1 MELYR
6 DIDIQ
11 AITDKLDQI
20 IEDANNIKKKTLEP
34 TIDEC
39 LEIKEVIKDFIMK
52 KKRIIYGGTAY
63 NELIKLKNKEDA
75 IYKENDC
82 KDIEFYTPKP
92 IEDGMELANI
102 LHDKKYKY
110 VQFKQAT
117 HAETYTIFVNFQ
129 QYCDMSYIPSN
140 IYSNMPVINISGLQ
154 YSSPIWILVDILRQY
169 NDPITSYWRLKDKT
183 FFRANVLIKNYPLD
197 FKIIEE
203 KNNDTKYD
211 DIKKE
216 IYKKIVSLHTI
227 IFIGSIAETY
237 YLNRSSKINTSN
249 IEIISINYFNDIKI
263 INNIISD
270 ILGSKYKNII
280 INSYKPFFQFRDQH
294 IEFILDNIILLKIY
308 GSNHKCIP
316 YNLLHLTK
324 NDSLLIQSIQLGG
337 YFKKV
342 KSKHTGAGAGAASN
356 NLVTS
361 TSTNIENTIK
371 IATFMVLFQS
381 ILVERHFLYIC
392 RSEKYKIYESKL
404 GKLLKIRNEYLTS
417 KSLTVID
424 STPYKEFIIRCSG
437 ETIDQG
443 REFRLGLVKKKA
455 AGSKLLFT
463 YDPNGKKDYKV
474 PEYKFEN
481 TSGNLDKS
489 DIKKLFN

>member
-1 MELYR
+1 M
-6 DIDIQ
+6 
-11 AITDKLDQI
+11 
-20 IEDANNIKKKTLEP
+20 
-34 TIDEC
+34 
-39 LEIKEVIKDFIMK
+39 
-52 KKRIIYGGTAY
+52 
-63 NELIKLKNKEDA
+63 
-75 IYKENDC
+75 
-82 KDIEFYTPKP
+82 
-92 IEDGMELANI
+92 
-102 LHDKKYKY
+102 
-110 VQFKQAT
+110 
-117 HAETYTIFVNFQ
+117 
-129 QYCDMSYIPSN
+129 
-140 IYSNMPVINISGLQ
+140 
-154 YSSPIWILVDILRQY
+154 
-169 NDPITSYWRLKDKT
+169 
-183 FFRANVLIKNYPLD
+183 
-197 FKIIEE
+197 
-203 KNNDTKYD
+203 
-211 DIKKE
+211 
-216 IYKKIVSLHTI
+216 
-227 IFIGSIAETY
+227 
-237 YLNRSSKINTSN
+237 
-249 IEIISINYFNDIKI
+249 NDIKI
-263 INNIISD
+263 INKIISD
-270 ILGSKYKNII
+270 ILGSKYKNIT

-342 KSKHTGAGAGAASN
+342 KSKHAGSGSAAASN
-356 NLVTS
+356 KIV

-392 RSEKYKIYESKL
+392 RSEKYKIYDSKL
-404 GKLLKIRNEYLTS
+404 GKLLKIRNEYLTE

-443 REFRLGLVKKKA
+443 REFRLGLVKRKA

-489 DIKKLFN
+489 DIKKLFH